1 MSAWWFGLTKT
12 NFAFGSDSSDSGK
25 FIAIVMGENVDVV
38 KLHKEVCTRHSLK
51 RIHMRRIIE
60 RAEVARTLGSLI
72 TPYVHMFCFYIDRSQ
87 HSKTLDSSPK
97 TKYLSRV
104 QKNQH
109 IDYCIMEEMLL
120 SISSSLRNFRQN
132 WGNIS
137 VQADSDT
144 EKMFRASGRAIV
156 SPDCAYELADAVAW
170 ANRAN
175 NVPSRVKEI
184 DIRARIDKQLHKWT
198 NP

>member
-1 MSAWWFGLTKT
+1 
-12 NFAFGSDSSDSGK
+12 
-25 FIAIVMGENVDVV
+25 MGENVDVA
-38 KLHKEVCTRHSLK
+38 KLHKEICTRHNLK

-60 RAEVARTLGSLI
+60 KAEVARTLGSLI
-72 TPYVHMFCFYIDRSQ
+72 TPYVHMFCFYIDKSQ
-87 HSKTLDSSPK
+87 QSKTLDSSPK

-109 IDYCIMEEMLL
+109 IDYCIMDEILS

-137 VQADSDT
+137 VQADYDT
-144 EKMFRASGRAIV
+144 QKMFRASGRTIV
-156 SPDCAYELADAVAW
+156 PPDFAYELADMVAW

-184 DIRARIDKQLHKWT
+184 DIRTSIDTQLHKRLKF
-198 NP
+198 